1 MPTFHQT
8 MSDLGN
14 FFPKSYSPS
23 GLGLFR
29 LTSILMTYTIHTRGV
44 VVASGWTQMVNDKIK
59 DTQKRR
65 TLGFFHKL
73 IRFLFDV
80 SRDNTINPQ
89 NNVDI
94 VVQRLL

>member
-29 LTSILMTYTIHTRGV
+29 LTSILMTYTIHMV
-44 VVASGWTQMVNDKIK
+44 LLHLYGWTQMVNAKIK
-59 DTQKRR
+59 DTQKWR

-80 SRDNTINPQ
+80 SRDNAINPQ